1 MIITTKISL
10 IQQLIKSNK
19 IFSIS
24 ISENMK
30 VPSTPCLIP
39 KMHKCP
45 ISIRFMISSNRYV
58 IKPLSKNIPAAF
70 KLLYKSVER
79 FRNKSK
85 FCSSFVNHSGRF
97 KIASK

>member
-10 IQQLIKSNK
+10 IQQLIKSNE

-30 VPSTPCLIP
+30 VPSTSYLIP

-45 ISIRFMISSNRYV
+45 ISTRFMISSNRYA

-70 KLLYKSVER
+70 KLLYKSVEK

-85 FCSSFVNHSGRF
+85 FCSGVNHSGRF
-97 KIASK
+97 KITSK